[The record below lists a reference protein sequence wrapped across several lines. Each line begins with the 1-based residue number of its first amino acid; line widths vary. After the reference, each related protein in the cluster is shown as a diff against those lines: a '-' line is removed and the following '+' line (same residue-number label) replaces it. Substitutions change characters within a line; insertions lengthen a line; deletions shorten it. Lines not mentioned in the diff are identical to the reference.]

1 MWYRL
6 IGGGLLL
13 LCAGVWARDRTSA
26 QRADVMRI
34 SALCDLLVHVGEQVA
49 TYCMPL
55 DEIAATLPT
64 DLAQACDLCAEG
76 LIPTLA
82 AASERIA
89 DGEAAAALA
98 RAAAQLGHGEQEDQ
112 VALCRATSATL
123 GTCRDRLLARLA
135 RDRRA
140 RGTLCLTG
148 CLLVII
154 LLW

>member
-34 SALCDLLVHVGEQVA
+34 AALCDLLVHVGEQVA

-89 DGEAAAALA
+89 DGEAAADEEAPKEKKHLSRKVKKGIA
-98 RAAAQLGHGEQEDQ
+98 I
-112 VALCRATSATL
+112 
-123 GTCRDRLLARLA
+123 
-135 RDRRA
+135 
-140 RGTLCLTG
+140 RGKESQDANRPEA
-148 CLLVII
+148 I
-154 LLW
+154 